1 MADVS
6 HRDVLEVTKG
16 NTIMYYLYMTPVT
29 EYFGTISVA
38 GVATLAQGD
47 IYLAMVQLRV
57 QGETFI
63 FSLTF
68 YIFPFY
74 RILRGTR

>member
-16 NTIMYYLYMTPVT
+16 NTIMYYMTPVT

-68 YIFPFY
+68 YIFPFH